1 MDPIADKLWVN
12 GPRGAASQDSTA
24 GETRQARSPARSRS
38 SVATPRNL
46 SASSVPRGAPRPRRK
61 LAWIVKEIG
70 DSLWSLSEF
79 ASDLGVDLEEV
90 ARLNLRK
97 LAERYGL
104 DDPKIVPFPRKSADQ
119 APAPK
124 LGTAPVVVDGE
135 LLVIVLREFWTGEGN
150 AGELEAVESAAVESF
165 GDGTKG
171 FFVQGRENPR
181 ILVTATEIPAFSNC
195 ANWAP
200 AGARARAR
208 ARPAPK
214 NAAKPGPF
222 RLARVLLVWRSK
234 GRDLAPRE
242 NPRES
247 SGEPG
252 NLARI
257 PGESRILPERAVRL
271 LEELRSW
278 PLPAR
283 RKAYS

>member
-1 MDPIADKLWVN
+1 VGSSSITVN
-12 GPRGAASQDSTA
+12 AA
-24 GETRQARSPARSRS
+24 
-38 SVATPRNL
+38 
-46 SASSVPRGAPRPRRK
+46 K

-70 DSLWSLSEF
+70 DSLWYLSEF

-150 AGELEAVESAAVESF
+150 AGELEAVESAEVESF

-200 AGARARAR
+200 AAPRARAR
-208 ARPAPK
+208 GQRQK
-214 NAAKPGPF
+214 C
-222 RLARVLLVWRSK
+222 R
-234 GRDLAPRE
+234 
-242 NPRES
+242 
-247 SGEPG
+247 
-252 NLARI
+252 
-257 PGESRILPERAVRL
+257 
-271 LEELRSW
+271 
-278 PLPAR
+278 
-283 RKAYS
+283 